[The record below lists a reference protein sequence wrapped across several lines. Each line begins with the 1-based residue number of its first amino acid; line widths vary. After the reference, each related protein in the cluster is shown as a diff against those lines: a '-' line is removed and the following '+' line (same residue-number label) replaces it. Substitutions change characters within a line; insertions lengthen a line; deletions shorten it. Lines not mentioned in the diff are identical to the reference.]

1 MEPIRAVAARYA
13 DQEPREIKN
22 HASDLNPETPDERTV
37 RNFAFFSEPG
47 PNSIREHG

>member
-1 MEPIRAVAARYA
+1 MLCTRSA
-13 DQEPREIKN
+13 DEIVQGIKN
-22 HASDLNPETPDERTV
+22 HASDLDPETPDERTV